1 MTALLGWCR
10 MEFTAALMP
19 QDNPLGSTESRA
31 PRDRSEADGSPS
43 GSAESKMDTPRGSGV
58 TLDDRP
64 PDDAAIESPGTQLG
78 SPRSRES
85 SERKTR

>member
-10 MEFTAALMP
+10 MEFSAALMP

-43 GSAESKMDTPRGSGV
+43 GSAESKMDTPEGRASPSMTG
-58 TLDDRP
+58 RP
-64 PDDAAIESPGTQLG
+64 TMQQSNHPPPS
-78 SPRSRES
+78 
-85 SERKTR
+85 